1 MKYVGHFFS
10 KCEEAMSRLSLV
22 EIIKMV
28 DALSLLR
35 DSGGRLFLIGVGG
48 SSASASH
55 AACDFRKLCDIEC
68 YCVSDNVPELT
79 ARVNDDGW
87 DTSYSNWLKA
97 SHLGIKDAI
106 MIISVGGGSAHKNVS
121 PNICKSVDYARSVAA
136 RIYGIVGR
144 DGGYTALYADPCIIV
159 PNVDAELT
167 TPLTEGLQSVI
178 LHLLCS
184 HPQLQ
189 KNVAKWESVK

>member
-1 MKYVGHFFS
+1 MKYVGYFLRECVDAIQKTS
-10 KCEEAMSRLSLV
+10 LSDV
-22 EIIKMV
+22 IRMV

-48 SSASASH
+48 SSAAASH
-55 AACDFRKLCDIEC
+55 AACDFRKLCNIEC

-87 DTSYSNWLKA
+87 DTSYSRWLKSSNLA
-97 SHLGIKDAI
+97 LKDAI
-106 MIISVGGGSAHKNVS
+106 MVISVGGGNSEKNVS

-159 PNVDAELT
+159 PNVDPELT

-189 KNVAKWESVK
+189 KNTAKWESVK